1 MLENLE
7 SALREITEE
16 RNKLMSQDVEALVRE
31 KMEGMEAKIRAEITA
46 DRSNKVKQLGEEI
59 RGLQNIITRKRAE
72 AFQK

>member
-59 RGLQNIITRKRAE
+59 RGLQSIITRKRAE